1 MTITNTTLSSPTYNG
16 NGSTVAFATSFQF
29 IANDD
34 LQVIVTA
41 ADGTET
47 TKALITDY
55 TVTGAG
61 VSGGGTVTF
70 LVAPITGEK
79 VNIKSNVTI
88 DQQTDYTE
96 GGSFSAS
103 THENALDKL
112 TKICQQIKETSDRCL
127 KVPISNQGIETQTGG
142 VDAGYVLRVNATE
155 DAIEWA
161 SPVDAALSTSLTPT
175 NNYFIVGDGT
185 AWTSESPTDSRSSL
199 GLGTIAT
206 QSANNVVITG
216 GAISGI
222 TDLAVADGG
231 TGASTASD
239 ARTNLGLVIGT
250 DVQAYD
256 SELYAIAGLTS
267 AANKL
272 PYFTG
277 PGTASLTDLTSA
289 GRDILDDATASDQR
303 TTLGLAIGTD
313 VQAYDAGLAA
323 LAVFNT
329 NGLVTQTAENTFSGR
344 TLTGTA
350 NQITV
355 TNGDGVSGNP
365 TLSIPYNVE
374 LGSSSSGPSS
384 ISFFEDTDNGTN
396 KVTVAA
402 PSSLAGDVT
411 FNLPTTNGTA
421 DYVLKTDGSGNTS
434 WTAQTGGGTTSPLT
448 TKGDVYCYS
457 TTNDRLPIG
466 ADGQFITADSS
477 QSTGLRWTDHT
488 DTDTKLTRVIS
499 QAAHGFSAGDLLYL
513 NGGNF
518 AKAQAD
524 TEAKSQVVGI
534 VASVSSSSTFTLLF
548 SGRANTGLSSLT
560 PGAVYYLSPSSAGA
574 ATTTEPSTVGQVSKP
589 VFIAE
594 TSTTAYLLLESR
606 GKLITTATSSD
617 YVLISTATASSS
629 ATIDFT
635 GIDSTYSRYVVTIN
649 DYFPA
654 TDATDLYMRTSANGS
669 TYDSGA
675 SDYVYYKN
683 LFVDTSGAI
692 SVVTAAQVTL
702 AVDHASYGIGSG
714 SGEGLHGVVN
724 LINPS
729 GTAIR
734 HFDSFMF
741 SKDAYFYQQ
750 INHGVRNTA
759 SAIQAVRF
767 LSSSGNIASG
777 VFKLYGVK

>member
-1 MTITNTTLSSPTYNG
+1 MTITNTTLASPTYNG
-16 NGSTVAFATSFQF
+16 NDVTVAFATGFQF
-29 IANDD
+29 IANAD
-34 LQVIVTA
+34 LKVVVTSA
-41 ADGTET
+41 TGTET
-47 TKALITDY
+47 VKTITTDY

-61 VSGGGTVTF
+61 SPSGGTVTF
-70 LVAPITGEK
+70 LIAPATGEK
-79 VNIKSNVTI
+79 VNITSNVTI

-96 GGSFSAS
+96 GGSFSAA
-103 THENALDKL
+103 THETALDKL
-112 TKICQQIKETSDRCL
+112 TKICQQIKETTNRSIQI
-127 KVPISNQGIETQTGG
+127 PIASQAVSTQTTTPE
-142 VDAGYVLRVNATE
+142 AHYILRVNA
-155 DAIEWA
+155 DADGVEWA
-161 SPVDAALSTSLTPT
+161 SPVDADLASNLTPT

-185 AWTSESPTDSRSSL
+185 DWTSESPSDARSSL

-206 QSANNVVITG
+206 QAANNVAITG

-239 ARTNLGLVIGT
+239 ARTNLGL
-250 DVQAYD
+250 
-256 SELYAIAGLTS
+256 
-267 AANKL
+267 
-272 PYFTG
+272 
-277 PGTASLTDLTSA
+277 
-289 GRDILDDATASDQR
+289 
-303 TTLGLAIGTD
+303 AIGTN

-329 NGLVTQTAENTFSGR
+329 NGLVTQTADNTFAGR

-434 WTAQTGGGTTSPLT
+434 WTAQTGGGATSPLT

-499 QAAHGFSAGDLLYL
+499 QVAHGFSAGDLLYL

-683 LFVDTSGAI
+683 LFVDTSNAI

-702 AVDHASYGIGSG
+702 AVDHASYGIGYG

-750 INHGVRNTA
+750 INNGVRNTA

>member
-1 MTITNTTLSSPTYNG
+1 MTITNTTLASPTYNG
-16 NGSTVAFATSFQF
+16 NDVTVAFATGFQF
-29 IANDD
+29 IANAD
-34 LQVIVTA
+34 LKVVVTSA
-41 ADGTET
+41 TGTET
-47 TKALITDY
+47 VKTITTDY

-61 VSGGGTVTF
+61 SPSGGTVTF
-70 LVAPITGEK
+70 LIAPATGEK
-79 VNIKSNVTI
+79 VNITSNVTI

-96 GGSFSAS
+96 GGSFSAA
-103 THENALDKL
+103 THETALDKL
-112 TKICQQIKETSDRCL
+112 TKICQQIKETTNRSIQI
-127 KVPISNQGIETQTGG
+127 PIASQAVSTQTTTPE
-142 VDAGYVLRVNATE
+142 AHYILRVNA
-155 DAIEWA
+155 DADGVEWA
-161 SPVDAALSTSLTPT
+161 SPVDADLASNLTPT

-185 AWTSESPTDSRSSL
+185 DWTSESPSDARSSL

-206 QSANNVVITG
+206 QAANNVAITG

-239 ARTNLGLVIGT
+239 ARTNLGL
-250 DVQAYD
+250 
-256 SELYAIAGLTS
+256 
-267 AANKL
+267 
-272 PYFTG
+272 
-277 PGTASLTDLTSA
+277 
-289 GRDILDDATASDQR
+289 
-303 TTLGLAIGTD
+303 AIGTN

-323 LAVFNT
+323 LAAFNT
-329 NGLVTQTAENTFSGR
+329 NGLVTQTADNTFAGR

-365 TLSIPYNVE
+365 TLSIPYAVN
-374 LGSSSSGPSS
+374 LGSSSTGPSS
-384 ISFFEDTDNGTN
+384 IAFFEDTDNGTN

-402 PSSLAGDVT
+402 PAALSGDVT
-411 FNLPTTNGTA
+411 FTLPATNGTA

-434 WTAQTGGGTTSPLT
+434 WTAQTGGGTASPLT
-448 TKGDVYCYS
+448 TKGDIYCYS
-457 TTNDRLPIG
+457 TTNDRFPVG
-466 ADGQFITADSS
+466 VDGQFITADSS

-499 QAAHGFSAGDLLYL
+499 QVAHGFSAGDLLYL

-683 LFVDTSGAI
+683 LFVDTSNAI
-692 SVVTAAQVTL
+692 SAVTAAQVTL
-702 AVDHASYGIGSG
+702 AVDHASYGIGYG

>member
-1 MTITNTTLSSPTYNG
+1 MTITNTTLASPTYNG
-16 NGSTVAFATSFQF
+16 NDATVAFATGFQF
-29 IANDD
+29 IANAD
-34 LQVIVTA
+34 LKVVVTSA
-41 ADGTET
+41 TGTET
-47 TKALITDY
+47 VKTITTDY

-61 VSGGGTVTF
+61 SPSGGTVTF
-70 LVAPITGEK
+70 LVAPATGEK
-79 VNIKSNVTI
+79 VNITSNVTI

-96 GGSFSAS
+96 GGSFSAA
-103 THENALDKL
+103 THETALDKL
-112 TKICQQIKETSDRCL
+112 TKICQQVKEITNRCL
-127 KVPISNQGIETQTGG
+127 KLPIANQSITAQTTTPDASYLLRINAAENG
-142 VDAGYVLRVNATE
+142 V
-155 DAIEWA
+155 EWV
-161 SPVDAALSTSLTPT
+161 SPVDAALSSSLTPT

-185 AWTSESPTDSRSSL
+185 NWTSESPSDARSSL

-206 QSANNVVITG
+206 QAADSIAITG

-239 ARTNLGLVIGT
+239 ARTNLGL
-250 DVQAYD
+250 
-256 SELYAIAGLTS
+256 
-267 AANKL
+267 
-272 PYFTG
+272 
-277 PGTASLTDLTSA
+277 
-289 GRDILDDATASDQR
+289 
-303 TTLGLAIGTD
+303 AIGTN

-329 NGLVTQTAENTFSGR
+329 NGLVTQTADNTFAGR

-434 WTAQTGGGTTSPLT
+434 WTAQTGGGATSPLT

-499 QAAHGFSAGDLLYL
+499 QVAHGFSAGDLLYL

-683 LFVDTSGAI
+683 LFVDTSNAI

-702 AVDHASYGIGSG
+702 AVDHASYGIGYG

-750 INHGVRNTA
+750 INNGVRNTA

>member
-1 MTITNTTLSSPTYNG
+1 MTITNTTLASPTYNG
-16 NGSTVAFATSFQF
+16 NDATVAFATGFQF
-29 IANDD
+29 IANAD
-34 LQVIVTA
+34 LKVVVTSA
-41 ADGTET
+41 TGTET
-47 TKALITDY
+47 VKTITTDY

-61 VSGGGTVTF
+61 SPSGGTVTF
-70 LVAPITGEK
+70 LIAPATGEK
-79 VNIKSNVTI
+79 VNITSNVTI

-96 GGSFSAS
+96 GGSFSAA
-103 THENALDKL
+103 THETALDKL
-112 TKICQQIKETSDRCL
+112 TKICQQIKETTNRSIQI
-127 KVPISNQGIETQTGG
+127 PIASQAVSTQTTTPE
-142 VDAGYVLRVNATE
+142 AHYILRVNA
-155 DAIEWA
+155 DADGVEWA
-161 SPVDAALSTSLTPT
+161 SPVDADLASNLTPT

-185 AWTSESPTDSRSSL
+185 DWTSESPSDARSSL

-206 QSANNVVITG
+206 QAADSIAITG

-256 SELYAIAGLTS
+256 
-267 AANKL
+267 
-272 PYFTG
+272 
-277 PGTASLTDLTSA
+277 
-289 GRDILDDATASDQR
+289 
-303 TTLGLAIGTD
+303 
-313 VQAYDAGLAA
+313 AGLAA
-323 LAVFNT
+323 LAAFNT
-329 NGLVTQTAENTFSGR
+329 NGLVTQTADNTFAGR

-365 TLSIPYNVE
+365 TLSIPYAVN
-374 LGSSSSGPSS
+374 LGSSSTGPSS
-384 ISFFEDTDNGTN
+384 IAFFEDTDNGTN

-402 PSSLAGDVT
+402 PAALSGDVT
-411 FNLPTTNGTA
+411 FTLPATNGTA

-434 WTAQTGGGTTSPLT
+434 WTAQTGGGTASPLT
-448 TKGDVYCYS
+448 TKGDIYCYS
-457 TTNDRLPIG
+457 TTNDRFPVG
-466 ADGQFITADSS
+466 VDGQFITADSS

-499 QAAHGFSAGDLLYL
+499 QVAHGFSAGDLLYL

-683 LFVDTSGAI
+683 LFVDTSNAI

-702 AVDHASYGIGSG
+702 AVDHASYGIGYG

-750 INHGVRNTA
+750 INNGVRNTA

>member
-1 MTITNTTLSSPTYNG
+1 MTITNTTLASPTYNG
-16 NGSTVAFATSFQF
+16 NDVTVAFATGFQF
-29 IANDD
+29 IANAD
-34 LQVIVTA
+34 LKVVVTSA
-41 ADGTET
+41 TGTET
-47 TKALITDY
+47 VKTITTDY

-61 VSGGGTVTF
+61 SPSGGTVTF
-70 LVAPITGEK
+70 LIAPATGEK
-79 VNIKSNVTI
+79 VNITSNVTI

-96 GGSFSAS
+96 GGSFSAA
-103 THENALDKL
+103 THETALDKL
-112 TKICQQIKETSDRCL
+112 TKICQQIKETTNRSIQI
-127 KVPISNQGIETQTGG
+127 PIASQAVSTQTTTPE
-142 VDAGYVLRVNATE
+142 AHYILRVNA
-155 DAIEWA
+155 DADGVEWA
-161 SPVDAALSTSLTPT
+161 SPVDADLASNLTPT

-185 AWTSESPTDSRSSL
+185 DWTSESPSDARSSL

-206 QSANNVVITG
+206 QAADSIAITG

-256 SELYAIAGLTS
+256 
-267 AANKL
+267 
-272 PYFTG
+272 
-277 PGTASLTDLTSA
+277 
-289 GRDILDDATASDQR
+289 
-303 TTLGLAIGTD
+303 
-313 VQAYDAGLAA
+313 AGLAA
-323 LAVFNT
+323 LAAFNT
-329 NGLVTQTAENTFSGR
+329 NGLVTQTADNTFAGR

-365 TLSIPYNVE
+365 TLSIPYAVN
-374 LGSSSSGPSS
+374 LGSSSTGPSS
-384 ISFFEDTDNGTN
+384 IAFFEDTDNGTN

-402 PSSLAGDVT
+402 PAALSGDVT
-411 FNLPTTNGTA
+411 FTLPATNGTA

-434 WTAQTGGGTTSPLT
+434 WTAQTGGGTASPLT
-448 TKGDVYCYS
+448 TKGDIYCYS
-457 TTNDRLPIG
+457 TTNDRFPVG
-466 ADGQFITADSS
+466 VDGQFITADSS

-499 QAAHGFSAGDLLYL
+499 QVAHGFSAGDLLYL

-683 LFVDTSGAI
+683 LFVDTSNAI

-702 AVDHASYGIGSG
+702 AVDHASYGIGYG

-750 INHGVRNTA
+750 INNGVRNTA